1 MMRLQPSRHHTK
13 DVVAAAGLLAV
24 GALLVGCGTDS
35 ASEAATSGTSPTRD
49 AAGTVS
55 CPELGGP
62 KDAPSYADFSTRYSV
77 PITFVNKSS
86 IPVTLNASEIDCYDF
101 SGAENPSIFDSAKI
115 ATGATA
121 GPYTVI
127 ARRTCPYVQGDIIG
141 KFQTREAR
149 WKTTVSSATAPAVSG
164 TIPTTIDCSS
174 FSQSP
179 TMCRSGAGQ
188 DRAAYTVK
196 MTDGTAL
203 RADFK
208 CDDNKTTITLSD
220 LY

>member
-1 MMRLQPSRHHTK
+1 MNLIPARRRSTE
-13 DVVAAAGLLAV
+13 VAAVAGLLVA

-35 ASEAATSGTSPTRD
+35 ASDSASSSTSPTRD

-62 KDAPSYADFSTRYSV
+62 KDAPSYADFSTKYSV
-77 PITFVNKSS
+77 PITFINKSS
-86 IPVTLNASEIDCYDF
+86 IPVTMSASEIDCYDF
-101 SGAENPSIFDSAKI
+101 SGAENPSILDGAKI

-149 WKTTVSSATAPAVSG
+149 WKTTVSSTKEPAVTG

-174 FSQSP
+174 FGQNP

-196 MTDGTAL
+196 MTNGTAL
-203 RADFK
+203 RASFK
-208 CDDNKTTITLSD
+208 CDDSNTTITLTD